1 MSKKTLY
8 LLGILLTAIIGAIL
22 NWLLCC
28 PSGGEANIKTSSPV
42 VAPVIAPVV
51 TPEIPTITKNGL
63 VFKDNASDFNFRSND
78 NFNFNGSSFDIIKPI
93 APSLDEGIG
102 LLKSFFDKNQNKSI
116 DVIGHYKSSEK
127 NPSAF
132 PNLGIARGNAVKNYL
147 VGKGISSK
155 NINISSQLNDDLAP
169 NDNIYYGP
177 VNYNIITEA
186 NTDHSEELA
195 KLRAEIIADPLIVHF
210 KTADSNLNLDAAQ
223 RLKMQKISTYIDKV
237 DDGKVSVVGHTDSVG
252 KITSNTKLGLE
263 RAKTVKGYLTQNGI
277 DSNKID
283 TSSQGPR
290 KPIASNKTKT
300 GRAKNRRVEVTLK

>member
-28 PSGGEANIKTSSPV
+28 PSGGEANIKTSSPI
-42 VAPVIAPVV
+42 VAPVKAPVV

-63 VFKDNASDFNFRSND
+63 VFNDNTSDFNFRSND
-78 NFNFNGSSFDIIKPI
+78 NFNFNDSGFEIIKPI
-93 APSLDEGIG
+93 SPNLDEGIG
-102 LLKSFFDKNQNKSI
+102 LLKSFFEKNQNKSI

-155 NINISSQLNDDLAP
+155 NINISSKLNNDLTP
-169 NDNIYYGP
+169 DNNIYYGP

-263 RAKTVKGYLTQNGI
+263 RAKTVKGYLAQNGI

-283 TSSQGPR
+283 ASSQGPR
-290 KPIASNKTKT
+290 KPIASNKTKA